1 MSTTQNRPKLDLV
14 LTVITGVIAL
24 AVTVFAVAA
33 ATDMFLP

>member
-14 LTVITGVIAL
+14 LTIVTGIIAL
-24 AVTVFAVAA
+24 AVTVFAVAV